1 MWVFEYVGI
10 FKLKERMITEVDK
23 LRASTGKK
31 RFDSFE
37 HSWNKERK
45 WEMENKNKINGS
57 Q

>member
-23 LRASTGKK
+23 LRARTGKK